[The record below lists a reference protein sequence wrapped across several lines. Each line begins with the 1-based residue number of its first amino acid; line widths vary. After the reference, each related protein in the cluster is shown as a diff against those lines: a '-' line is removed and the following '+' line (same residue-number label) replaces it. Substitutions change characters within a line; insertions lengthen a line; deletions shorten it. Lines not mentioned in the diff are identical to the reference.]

1 MPDVLSGQPCPV
13 CGEKTLELREYNQ
26 DIPYFG
32 EVFILSMSCSN
43 CGFRK
48 SDIVAAEMKEPMEH
62 TIEVDC
68 EEDMKIRIVR
78 SSHATIK
85 IPHIVTIEPG
95 PGAEGYVSNIEGLL
109 TRIRD
114 KINSTRENEEDD
126 QVKKKAKKLVKKLNK
141 VMLGQEKLKITIK
154 DPSGNSAIIS
164 DKVVVKKLR

>member
-1 MPDVLSGQPCPV
+1 MVEVLSGQTCPV
-13 CGEKTLELREYNQ
+13 CGENKLELREDNQ

-32 EVFILSMSCSN
+32 EVFILSMTCSG
-43 CGFRK
+43 CGFNK
-48 SDIVAAEMKEPMEH
+48 SDVEAAEMKDPSEYV
-62 TIEVDC
+62 IEVDS
-68 EEDMKIRIVR
+68 EEDMKIRLVR
-78 SSHATIK
+78 SSQATIK
-85 IPHIVTIEPG
+85 IPHVVTIEPG

-141 VMLGQEKLKITIK
+141 VMWGQEKLKITLS

-164 DKVVVKKLR
+164 EKAVVKKLK